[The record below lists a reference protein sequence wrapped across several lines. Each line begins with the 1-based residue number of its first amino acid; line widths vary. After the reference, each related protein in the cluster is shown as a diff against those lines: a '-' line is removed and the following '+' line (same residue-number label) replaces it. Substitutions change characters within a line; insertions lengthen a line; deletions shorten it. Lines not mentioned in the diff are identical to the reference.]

1 MNEPPLSID
10 MKDIGETI
18 RDEEELLA
26 SGFIAKE
33 SDDEDSTEDL
43 MGSSEELADDF
54 GDDYNDEN

>member
-10 MKDIGETI
+10 MKDIGETV

-33 SDDEDSTEDL
+33 SDDDDSTEDL
-43 MGSSEELADDF
+43 MGSSEELVDDF